1 MWRVLERRRPH
12 QKHITAQK
20 CHALILGE
28 HNFAHI
34 KNTFQRMRRCQ
45 QRSKQSGT
53 VAKDRVA
60 EHSAFWYSYASA
72 IEKGKMNQA
81 HKRYYVRDTDVTA
94 GDRGLSAHG
103 ASPTVSIPLL
113 PCTCRHMA
121 EETNSGVERHN
132 EAAGF
137 RKASLLEGF
146 ARKTNDSRRTISQ
159 NTNLVAS
166 RIKASQCFVLAH

>member
-12 QKHITAQK
+12 QKHVLAQK

-28 HNFAHI
+28 QNFPDDNTPSSACPGAHI
-34 KNTFQRMRRCQ
+34 DKMKTKPSVMTGSQ
-45 QRSKQSGT
+45 
-53 VAKDRVA
+53 
-60 EHSAFWYSYASA
+60 EHSAFWYSHAGA
-72 IEKGKMNQA
+72 IERGKMNQA

-113 PCTCRHMA
+113 PCTSRHMA
-121 EETNSGVERHN
+121 EETNSGVERQY

-146 ARKTNDSRRTISQ
+146 TRKTNDSRRTISQ
-159 NTNLVAS
+159 NTDLVAS
-166 RIKASQCFVLAH
+166 RIKASPCFVLAH